1 MKKKEMEKNKKKAI
15 VLLLSLTLF
24 LSGNFQSASA
34 ANLDV
39 LSNYSIYLSISPSNI
54 EEEANADP
62 FGYVYIVNR
71 NGIPITSD
79 LDVEITLTSDD
90 PQIASVPETI
100 TFHEKSYSLQML
112 HLQNLI

>member
-1 MKKKEMEKNKKKAI
+1 MKKKEMEKNKKIAI

-24 LSGNFQSASA
+24 LSGNLQGASA

-54 EEEANADP
+54 EEESNADP
-62 FGYVYIVNR
+62 YGYVYIVNR

-79 LDVEITLTSDD
+79 FDVEITLTSDD

-100 TFHEKSYSLQML
+100 TFPANASFTKFE
-112 HLQNLI
+112 I